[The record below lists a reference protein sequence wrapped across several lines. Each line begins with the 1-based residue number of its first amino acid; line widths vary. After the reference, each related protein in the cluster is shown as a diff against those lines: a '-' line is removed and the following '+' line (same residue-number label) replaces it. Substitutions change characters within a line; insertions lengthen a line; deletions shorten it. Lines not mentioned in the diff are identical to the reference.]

1 MQRKMLL
8 IIKKTPS
15 KDIKDQDQ
23 FYLKNSCIMMNYCSL
38 NHSHPKLYSINQSK
52 VRSLKICYFWISME
66 RIYIYADEIYLTSQI
81 HICTEL
87 VGTKKDRMVSVLFR
101 SMAAVNPMNSSS
113 IPNHS
118 CKSMVLQGRHS
129 RGAMVASASLLFNV
143 IGASTSY
150 TF

>member
-1 MQRKMLL
+1 MLK
-8 IIKKTPS
+8 IKKLIS
-15 KDIKDQDQ
+15 V
-23 FYLKNSCIMMNYCSL
+23 S
-38 NHSHPKLYSINQSK
+38 
-52 VRSLKICYFWISME
+52 SLKRSYFWISME

-129 RGAMVASASLLFNV
+129 RGAMVASVSLLFNV

-150 TF
+150 TFKQHVHLSNTYFENKTRLNKLFSL